1 MKIHKTPI
9 DDVLLLEAKI
19 CSDDRGFFLET
30 FNDKLY
36 QELGL
41 RLDWRQD
48 NFSWSKKNV
57 LRGLHFQRVPHAQ
70 AKLVRVVY
78 GKVFDVAVD
87 LRPGSKS
94 YGQHFGVELD
104 SDSQRAMYIPEG
116 FAHGF
121 CVLSDFAGFSYKC
134 SQLYAPSFDG
144 GVRYNDPDI
153 GIRWPIEHPLL
164 SPKDEVLPLLRDLK
178 QP

>member
-1 MKIHKTPI
+1 MKIQKTPI
-9 DDVLLLEAKI
+9 DDLLILEAKVF
-19 CSDDRGFFLET
+19 SDDRGFFLET

-57 LRGLHFQRVPHAQ
+57 LRGLHFQRAPHAQ

-87 LRPGSKS
+87 LRAGSKTFGK
-94 YGQHFGVELD
+94 YFGVELD

-134 SQLYAPSFDG
+134 SQIYAPSFDG

-153 GIRWPIEHPLL
+153 GIRWPVDLPLL
-164 SPKDEVLPLLRDLK
+164 SPKDAVLPLLKDFK
-178 QP
+178 QS